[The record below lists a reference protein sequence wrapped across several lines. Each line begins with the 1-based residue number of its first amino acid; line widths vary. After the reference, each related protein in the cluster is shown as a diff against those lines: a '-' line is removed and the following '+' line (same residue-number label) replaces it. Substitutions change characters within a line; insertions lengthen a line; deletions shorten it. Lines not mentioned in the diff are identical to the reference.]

1 MTGSEINSTDLVENG
16 KVDRLA
22 FSSEIVKDGG
32 VPASSIYRRVVRK
45 DNEVSEIGDRR
56 LGATEHGVQNQSETM
71 SEFFGSPKSGSE
83 IRGAVP
89 NCLIGGHVMELSV
102 RQRGA
107 VLDCLMGGHVV
118 GVSGRQGGGVGSEN
132 RGDVSDCLMEGH
144 VVGVSGRQSSDCL
157 MEGLVVEVNGKQC
170 GDGPDRTLGDREV
183 EVGSKVAKTGSR
195 SPKCDTDNS
204 IVAAQVISGAA
215 EAIKGMRDPF
225 SDLDGST
232 PTEKNPA
239 LGDLGLGRPLT
250 SSGRKGE
257 HERKGVV

>member
-1 MTGSEINSTDLVENG
+1 M
-16 KVDRLA
+16 
-22 FSSEIVKDGG
+22 
-32 VPASSIYRRVVRK
+32 
-45 DNEVSEIGDRR
+45 
-56 LGATEHGVQNQSETM
+56 
-71 SEFFGSPKSGSE
+71 
-83 IRGAVP
+83 
-89 NCLIGGHVMELSV
+89 

-118 GVSGRQGGGVGSEN
+118 GDSGRQGGGVGLEN

-157 MEGLVVEVNGKQC
+157 MEGLVVEANGKQC
-170 GDGPDRTLGDREV
+170 GDGPNRTLGDREV
-183 EVGSKVAKTGSR
+183 EVGSKVAKTSSR
-195 SPKCDTDNS
+195 SPKCDTDDS

-215 EAIKGMRDPF
+215 EVIKGTRDPF
-225 SDLDGST
+225 SDLDGSA

-257 HERKGVV
+257 HERKGVVQGSHHYPDITATTNLEMVNGPPS